1 MKRFLIAGGALAL
14 ACAGLAEWRQPEVI
28 AQQAP
33 AERAATVVNAPEIP
47 WDSNTQFLKYSPDMN
62 LGEVLG
68 VAVNSKG
75 RIAVLNHP
83 GSSTSGPVYGN
94 ASTQLLE
101 FDPSGKFI
109 REVGKGVV
117 AEVQR
122 EFHAMRSIAWAG
134 P

>member
-14 ACAGLAEWRQPEVI
+14 ACAGLAEWRQTGVI

-83 GSSTSGPVYGN
+83 GSSTSGPVYGKCVD
-94 ASTQLLE
+94 AAIGVRSFRQVH
-101 FDPSGKFI
+101 PRG
-109 REVGKGVV
+109 REGCVR
-117 AEVQR
+117 AR
-122 EFHAMRSIAWAG
+122 LWPRPALR
-134 P
+134 PP

>member
-75 RIAVLNHP
+75 RIAVLESP
-83 GSSTSGPVYGN
+83 
-94 ASTQLLE
+94 
-101 FDPSGKFI
+101 
-109 REVGKGVV
+109 
-117 AEVQR
+117 R
-122 EFHAMRSIAWAG
+122 EFHLRAGLRQCLDAAIGVRSFRQVHSRGREGCVRARLWPRPALR
-134 P
+134 PP